1 MKIYLKYSSKIN
13 NLRRNKHP
21 KLHKYTLRLYKYTVF
36 RGTALHFNDCHFA
49 PQWMLLCIAFY
60 ASLYGSQSSNIFLPH
75 IEWVTF
81 CHREFYIP
89 YENQLHS
96 LREYTSFF
104 TGIHF
109 ILVRNVVGSRIE
121 HKILSA
127 GNNYFPGLK
136 ILYSRQGSASINV
149 RNKFKAISM
158 GIQSILNHFIIK
170 AGVNHH
176 KNRSKISKMR
186 KLRFEEDWL
195 HIWRGLTGNLKT
207 ESGALHLHPSLSKC
221 KDFIFLGFIELHVSK
236 KAILSRLWR

>member
-1 MKIYLKYSSKIN
+1 MVV
-13 NLRRNKHP
+13 
-21 KLHKYTLRLYKYTVF
+21 T
-36 RGTALHFNDCHFA
+36 LHFNGCHFA
-49 PQWMLLCIAFY
+49 PQWMLLCIAF
-60 ASLYGSQSSNIFLPH
+60 SNDLSGSQIFNIFLPH

-81 CHREFYIP
+81 CRREFYIP

-127 GNNYFPGLK
+127 GNKYFPGLK

-158 GIQSILNHFIIK
+158 GIQSILNRLILK
-170 AGVNHH
+170 VGANHH
-176 KNRSKISKMR
+176 KNRSKTS
-186 KLRFEEDWL
+186 
-195 HIWRGLTGNLKT
+195 
-207 ESGALHLHPSLSKC
+207 
-221 KDFIFLGFIELHVSK
+221 
-236 KAILSRLWR
+236 